1 MSYSFKVNKFEKG
14 KAKRRGYV
22 AWRSPSNI
30 ALIKYWGK
38 HGRQL
43 PKNPSLS
50 FSLTE
55 AHTDTSIS
63 YETREYESDECSLE
77 FYFEG
82 KPNEAFKLRLTG
94 FLNSIIEFFP
104 MLKYMDLHIESSNSF
119 PHSSGIAS
127 SASSMSAL
135 ALCLCSIEQE
145 LFESTPEDKFLK
157 KASYIARLGS
167 GSACRS
173 VYGGFCIWGDEGSDQ
188 LYTDDYAVGFDDV
201 HEVYQSL
208 HDDILIVSAKEKS
221 VSSSVGHQLMETNP
235 YAQVRYENAEAQLLQ
250 LKEHLSCGD
259 IMAFGKIVEEE
270 ALSLHAL
277 MMCSDPSFILMEPNS
292 LKIIEEIRS
301 FRTETGLPIFFTLDA
316 GPNLHVIYP
325 DNIMSEAR
333 TFIEERLIPLCEKG
347 QHIYDF
353 IGTGPVELSK
363 VKTS

>member
-1 MSYSFKVNKFEKG
+1 MSYSFKVNKFDKG
-14 KAKRRGYV
+14 PEERRGYV

-43 PKNPSLS
+43 PNNPSLS

-63 YETREYESDECSLE
+63 YETREYKSDECSLE

-82 KPNEAFKLRLTG
+82 KPNEAFKLRLTS
-94 FLNSIIEFFP
+94 FLNSILDFFP
-104 MLKYMDLHIESSNSF
+104 MLGYLDLQIESSNSF

-145 LFESTPEDKFLK
+145 LFGPTTTDEFLK
-157 KASYIARLGS
+157 KASYISRLGS

-173 VYGGFCIWGDEGSDQ
+173 VYGGFCIWGGQESDP
-188 LYTDDYAVGFDDV
+188 LYTDDHAVGFDDV
-201 HEVYQSL
+201 HEIYQKL
-208 HDDILIVSAKEKS
+208 HDDILIVSAKEKL

-235 YAQVRYENAEAQLLQ
+235 YAQVRYENAEQQLVR
-250 LKEHLSCGD
+250 LKEHLTSGD

-292 LKIIEEIRS
+292 LKMIEEIRAH
-301 FRTETGLPIFFTLDA
+301 RAETGNPIFFTLDA

-325 DNIMSEAR
+325 DNIKGEAR
-333 TFIEERLIPLCEKG
+333 AFIEEKLLPLCEDG
-347 QHIYDF
+347 RHIYDH

-363 VKTS
+363 SKTS